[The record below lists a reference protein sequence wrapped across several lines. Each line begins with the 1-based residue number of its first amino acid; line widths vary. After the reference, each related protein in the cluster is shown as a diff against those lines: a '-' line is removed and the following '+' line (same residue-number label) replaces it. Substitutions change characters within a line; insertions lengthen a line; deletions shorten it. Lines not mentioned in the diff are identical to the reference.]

1 MKTASPRVTHMV
13 RAGDLVPTG
22 TMLVIPDLD
31 SSFNQTLFKSLTY
44 LKDFLRSLNGESGR
58 ASHLMYKF
66 DKQIVGF
73 SMKCFCTTCEALYTT
88 VRMAPQA
95 AGFSEVGELTSSW
108 HKNMNCYRATVVCL
122 DAKGLWKPR

>member
-1 MKTASPRVTHMV
+1 
-13 RAGDLVPTG
+13 
-22 TMLVIPDLD
+22 
-31 SSFNQTLFKSLTY
+31 
-44 LKDFLRSLNGESGR
+44 
-58 ASHLMYKF
+58 
-66 DKQIVGF
+66 
-73 SMKCFCTTCEALYTT
+73 